1 MATTKRLLRYSALSL
16 GAVWLGYLA
25 LRPNR
30 VDVDLALATVGP
42 LQETVGDEGR
52 TRSRHRHLVT
62 APVAGRVERIA
73 FEVGDSVAAGTVVAR
88 LAPLALDPRTREQ
101 ATAALAA
108 ARDLERMADA
118 AVSQARAALQQAR
131 DDRGRA
137 ERLLPGGGI
146 AEAEVERL
154 VLIERGRQADLDA
167 AEARHRAAGHDVVAA
182 RSALLAA
189 AEPGGRGLAIVCPL
203 GGRVLA
209 VPDQSA
215 RAVAPGEPLLEIGDP
230 ADLEI
235 VVDLLSSDAVR
246 VTPGDRLLVSGWGGE
261 DLLTGR
267 VLRVEPAGFTKLSA
281 LGVEEQRVNVIGLL
295 DTVPVRLG
303 DRFRVEVRVVLW
315 ADDAV
320 LKIPSSALFRR
331 GAEWAV
337 FVVEGGR
344 ARERVVAV
352 GRESGAESQILTGLI
367 EGAEVIRHPTDRIA
381 DGVRV
386 QRR

>member
-189 AEPGGRGLAIVCPL
+189 AEPGGRGW
-203 GGRVLA
+203 RSSVL
-209 VPDQSA
+209 
-215 RAVAPGEPLLEIGDP
+215 
-230 ADLEI
+230 
-235 VVDLLSSDAVR
+235 
-246 VTPGDRLLVSGWGGE
+246 
-261 DLLTGR
+261 
-267 VLRVEPAGFTKLSA
+267 
-281 LGVEEQRVNVIGLL
+281 
-295 DTVPVRLG
+295 
-303 DRFRVEVRVVLW
+303 
-315 ADDAV
+315 
-320 LKIPSSALFRR
+320 
-331 GAEWAV
+331 
-337 FVVEGGR
+337 
-344 ARERVVAV
+344 
-352 GRESGAESQILTGLI
+352 
-367 EGAEVIRHPTDRIA
+367 
-381 DGVRV
+381 
-386 QRR
+386 